1 MKTSSKLNLFLCAA
15 LVSMMTAGVPG
26 CALEQEDVEIEQDM
40 TPEDTL
46 APKAWTGWTA
56 DDLAPVTCP
65 AGRIARGADCDGSAC
80 EYLRL
85 DCVPVSGL
93 VLGESSWSDW
103 FSEEGSAYRKCAAD
117 EWLTGIACDGGDCDN
132 ISLQCTRSVNAS
144 ANAGSW
150 SAYYSEE
157 DSYYRAPTG
166 RYLRGV
172 RCTGGDCDNMSY
184 LHSSIRWD

>member
-1 MKTSSKLNLFLCAA
+1 MMTSSKLNLFLGAA
-15 LVSMMTAGVPG
+15 LASLLTAGVPG
-26 CALEQEDVEIEQDM
+26 CALEQDDVEIEQDV
-40 TPEDTL
+40 TPDAALT
-46 APKAWTGWTA
+46 PKAWTGWTA

-80 EYLRL
+80 EFLRL
-85 DCVPVSGL
+85 DCVSVSGL
-93 VLGESSWSDW
+93 VLGESGWSDW
-103 FSEEGSAYRKCAAD
+103 FSEEDAAYRKCAAD

-132 ISLQCTRSVNAS
+132 ISIQCTRSVNAV
-144 ANAGSW
+144 ANTGSW

-157 DSYYRAPTG
+157 DSYYRAPSG